1 MINRHRS
8 RPHSFVVILT
18 GVLCAMFA
26 AVCAGAAEAQTPR
39 PAAQVAQAA
48 QAAQN
53 DTWTRAVAFY
63 RSQLEQHGIVG
74 SSLLV
79 MKDGAIAGEA
89 VEGLMDRDAKR
100 AVDRDTIFHWASIT
114 KTFTAIAIMQL
125 RDRGLL
131 TLDDPIVKY
140 VPELEKVHNPFGKMS
155 AITIRHLLS
164 HSSGFRNGTW
174 PYGGD
179 KDWHPFEPP
188 TWKQLDA
195 MMPYTEMV
203 FAPGSKY
210 SYSNPGMVYLG
221 MTIERLTNED
231 YEMYVTKNVLSPLG
245 MSRAFFDRA
254 PVHLLKDRSHSY
266 TLTDDGLKEAR
277 FDFDTGIT
285 VSNGG
290 LNAPLS
296 DMSKYLAFLMGSKD
310 PKQQAGFD
318 VVLKRASLEEMF
330 KPVIAGSEP
339 DVSLGLGYFLEKHR
353 GLDLVGH
360 SGSQNGFLS
369 HFYVHLPTRTA
380 FIVAYNTDASSK
392 AKGDKQNTRALDRAI
407 RDHLVEHVFPALAT
421 RTGTTTSASR

>member
-1 MINRHRS
+1 MINSHRS
-8 RPHSFVVILT
+8 RPRSIAVMLAVVVCI
-18 GVLCAMFA
+18 APANA
-26 AVCAGAAEAQTPR
+26 A
-39 PAAQVAQAA
+39 
-48 QAAQN
+48 N
-53 DTWTRAVAFY
+53 DAWTRAVAFY
-63 RSQLEQHGIVG
+63 RAQLAQHGIVG

-79 MKDGAIAGEA
+79 MKDGEIAGQA
-89 VEGLMDRDAKR
+89 VDGLMDRAANR
-100 AVDRDTIFHWASIT
+100 AVDHDTIFHWASIT

-131 TLDDPIVKY
+131 SLDDPIVKY
-140 VPELEKVHNPFGKMS
+140 VPELEKAHNPFGKMS

-179 KDWHPFEPP
+179 KEWHPFEPP

-195 MMPYTEMV
+195 MMPYTEIL
-203 FAPGSKY
+203 FAPGSKF
-210 SYSNPGMVYLG
+210 SYSNPGIVYLG

-266 TLTDDGLKEAR
+266 TLTDEGLKDAR

-296 DMSKYLAFLMGSKD
+296 DMAKYLAFLAGSGDAKR
-310 PKQQAGFD
+310 QAGYD

-339 DVSLGLGYFLEKHR
+339 NVSLGLGYFLEKH
-353 GLDLVGH
+353 GSLDLVGH

-369 HFYVHLPTRTA
+369 HFYVHVPTRTA
-380 FIVAYNTDASSK
+380 FIVAFNTDASSK
-392 AKGDKQNTRALDRAI
+392 TKGDRQNTRALDRAI
-407 RDHLVEHVFPALAT
+407 RDHLVEHVFPSLAA
-421 RTGTTTSASR
+421 RTGTAASASR

>member
-1 MINRHRS
+1 MINSHRS
-8 RPHSFVVILT
+8 RRGHVVIL
-18 GVLCAMFA
+18 LA
-26 AVCAGAAEAQTPR
+26 AVVCLV
-39 PAAQVAQAA
+39 PAMRGGLA
-48 QAAQN
+48 N
-53 DTWTRAVAFY
+53 DAWTRAVAFY
-63 RSQLEQHGIVG
+63 RSQLAQHGIVG

-79 MKDGAIAGEA
+79 MKAGEITGQA
-89 VEGLMDRDAKR
+89 VDGLMDRDANR
-100 AVDRDTIFHWASIT
+100 AVDQDTIFHWASIT
-114 KTFTAIAIMQL
+114 KTFTAIAVMQL

-131 TLDDPIVKY
+131 SLDDPIVKY

-195 MMPYTEMV
+195 MMPYTEML
-203 FAPGSKY
+203 FAPGSKF
-210 SYSNPGMVYLG
+210 SYSNPGIVYLG

-254 PVHLLKDRSHSY
+254 PVHLLKHRSHSY
-266 TLTDDGLKEAR
+266 TLTDEGLKEAR

-290 LNAPLS
+290 LNAPLT
-296 DMSKYLAFLMGSKD
+296 DMAKYLAFLTGSND

-318 VVLKRASLEEMF
+318 VVLKRASLDEMF
-330 KPVIAGSEP
+330 KPVIAGPEP
-339 DVSLGLGYFLEKHR
+339 NVSLGLGYFLEKHG
-353 GLDLVGH
+353 GLDLVAH

-369 HFYVHLPTRTA
+369 HFYVHLPTKTA
-380 FIVAYNTDASSK
+380 FIVAFNTDASSK
-392 AKGDKQNTRALDRAI
+392 TKGDKQNTRALDRAI
-407 RDHLVEHVFPALAT
+407 RDHFVEHVFPELAA
-421 RTGTTTSASR
+421 RTGTAASASR

>member
-18 GVLCAMFA
+18 GALCAMLA
-26 AVCAGAAEAQTPR
+26 MVRAGVAGVAVAGEQASR
-39 PAAQVAQAA
+39 PAAP
-48 QAAQN
+48 N

-89 VEGLMDRDAKR
+89 VDGLMDRDAKR

-155 AITIRHLLS
+155 TITIRHLLS

-195 MMPYTEMV
+195 MMPYTEIL
-203 FAPGSKY
+203 FAPGSKF
-210 SYSNPGMVYLG
+210 SYSNPGIVYLG

-296 DMSKYLAFLMGSKD
+296 DMAKYLAFLDG
-310 PKQQAGFD
+310 
-318 VVLKRASLEEMF
+318 LEAM
-330 KPVIAGSEP
+330 
-339 DVSLGLGYFLEKHR
+339 R
-353 GLDLVGH
+353 
-360 SGSQNGFLS
+360 
-369 HFYVHLPTRTA
+369 
-380 FIVAYNTDASSK
+380 SS
-392 AKGDKQNTRALDRAI
+392 R
-407 RDHLVEHVFPALAT
+407 PA
-421 RTGTTTSASR
+421 TTSC

>member
-1 MINRHRS
+1 MINSPRS
-8 RPHSFVVILT
+8 RRGLVVFVVLLAVIACIVPT
-18 GVLCAMFA
+18 MRGFA
-26 AVCAGAAEAQTPR
+26 GEQSS
-39 PAAQVAQAA
+39 Q
-48 QAAQN
+48 AQN
-53 DTWTRAVAFY
+53 DAWTRAVAFY
-63 RSQLEQHGIVG
+63 RSQLAQHGIVG

-79 MKDGAIAGEA
+79 MKAGEITGQA
-89 VEGLMDRDAKR
+89 VDGLMDRGANR
-100 AVDRDTIFHWASIT
+100 AVDHDTIFHWASIT

-131 TLDDPIVKY
+131 SLDDPIVKY
-140 VPELEKVHNPFGKMS
+140 VPELERVHNPFGKMS

-195 MMPYTEMV
+195 MMPYTEIL
-203 FAPGSKY
+203 FAPGSKF
-210 SYSNPGMVYLG
+210 SYSNPGIVYLG

-266 TLTDDGLKEAR
+266 TLTDEGLKEAR

-290 LNAPLS
+290 LNAPLT
-296 DMSKYLAFLMGSKD
+296 DMAKYLAFLTGSND
-310 PKQQAGFD
+310 AKQRASFD

-339 DVSLGLGYFLEKHR
+339 NVSLGLGYFLEKHG
-353 GLDLVGH
+353 GLDLVAH

-369 HFYVHLPTRTA
+369 HFYVHVPTKTA
-380 FIVAYNTDASSK
+380 FIVAFNTDASSK

-407 RDHLVEHVFPALAT
+407 RDHLVEYVFPRDQST
-421 RTGTTTSASR
+421 R

>member
-1 MINRHRS
+1 MIAGIACM
-8 RPHSFVVILT
+8 VVALRA
-18 GVLCAMFA
+18 GLA
-26 AVCAGAAEAQTPR
+26 AQAQAAQT
-39 PAAQVAQAA
+39 A

-53 DTWTRAVAFY
+53 DTWTRAVDFY
-63 RSQLEQHGIVG
+63 RSQLKQHGIVG

-79 MKDGAIAGEA
+79 MKDGAIAREA
-89 VEGLMDRDAKR
+89 VDGLMDRGANR

-155 AITIRHLLS
+155 DITIRHLLS

-179 KDWHPFEPP
+179 KDWQPFEPP

-195 MMPYTEMV
+195 MMPYTEIL
-203 FAPGSKY
+203 FAPGSKF
-210 SYSNPGMVYLG
+210 SYSNPGIVYLG

-266 TLTDDGLKEAR
+266 MLTDDGLKEAR

-296 DMSKYLAFLMGSKD
+296 DMAKYLAFLMGARD
-310 PKQQAGFD
+310 AKQQAAYD

-339 DVSLGLGYFLEKHR
+339 NVSLGLAYFLEKHA

-369 HFYVHLPTRTA
+369 HFYVHAPTKTA

-392 AKGDKQNTRALDRAI
+392 TKGDKQNTRALDREI
-407 RDHLVEHVFPALAT
+407 RDHLVANVFPALAS
-421 RTGTTTSASR
+421 RTGTASASGSR

>member
-1 MINRHRS
+1 MMNRHRS
-8 RPHSFVVILT
+8 RPHSFVVILA
-18 GVLCAMFA
+18 GAACAMFLA
-26 AVCAGAAEAQTPR
+26 MRAGL
-39 PAAQVAQAA
+39 AAQQQPARASVTASSRAV
-48 QAAQN
+48 AQN

-63 RSQLEQHGIVG
+63 RSQLTQHGIVG

-195 MMPYTEMV
+195 MMPYTEIL

-296 DMSKYLAFLMGSKD
+296 DMAKYLGFLMGSSD
-310 PKQQAGFD
+310 STRQAGYD

-369 HFYVHLPTRTA
+369 HFYVH
-380 FIVAYNTDASSK
+380 
-392 AKGDKQNTRALDRAI
+392 RADEDGVHRGVQHGCEFE
-407 RDHLVEHVFPALAT
+407 DE
-421 RTGTTTSASR
+421 G

>member
-8 RPHSFVVILT
+8 RPQSFVVILA
-18 GVLCAMFA
+18 GALC
-26 AVCAGAAEAQTPR
+26 VCATLATRTGASGAGEQQASR
-39 PAAQVAQAA
+39 PAAP
-48 QAAQN
+48 N
-53 DTWTRAVAFY
+53 DTWTRAVDFY
-63 RSQLEQHGIVG
+63 RAQLKQHGIVG

-79 MKDGAIAGEA
+79 MKDGAIANEA
-89 VEGLMDRDAKR
+89 VDGLMDRDANR
-100 AVDRDTIFHWASIT
+100 PVDRDTIFHWASIT

-164 HSSGFRNGTW
+164 HSSGFRAGTW

-179 KDWHPFEPP
+179 QDWHPFEPP

-195 MMPYTEMV
+195 MMPYTEIL
-203 FAPGSKY
+203 FEPGSKF
-210 SYSNPGMVYLG
+210 SYSNPGIVYLG

-245 MSRAFFDRA
+245 MSRAFYDRA
-254 PVHLLKDRSHSY
+254 PVHLLKDRAHSY
-266 TLTDDGLKEAR
+266 MLTDDGLKEAR

-296 DMSKYLAFLMGSKD
+296 DMAKYLAFLMGAKD
-310 PKQQAGFD
+310 AKQQASYD
-318 VVLKRASLEEMF
+318 QVLKRTSLEEMF

-339 DVSLGLGYFLEKHR
+339 NVSLGLSYFLEKHA
-353 GLDLVGH
+353 GLDLIGH

-369 HFYVHLPTRTA
+369 HFYVHLPTKTA
-380 FIVAYNTDASSK
+380 FIVAYNTDATSK
-392 AKGDKQNTRALDRAI
+392 TKGDKQNTRALDRAI

-421 RTGTTTSASR
+421 RTGTTSASR